1 MTKSMSTA
9 EITRR
14 QSAMLRFGRVIEV
27 KGDTARARVQFE
39 EGHQSGWLRWFAQGA
54 GPGETSWHAPNV
66 GEEVMVLAPDGT
78 LETGVI
84 LRGLYGL
91 GEKAPPVSNLKITGV
106 QHSDMSFDQY
116 DVDAHK
122 RTIQLVDGGTF
133 EILRGATRFT
143 LNDDKIEARV
153 GSSTLLIEDGKI
165 TLDAANIL
173 LKGDVDLGDEG
184 GSDVARKD
192 DPVANGV
199 ITAGSSKVRSAG

>member
-1 MTKSMSTA
+1 MSTA
-9 EITRR
+9 EISRR
-14 QSAMLRFGRVIEV
+14 QSAMLRFGRVTEV

-91 GEKAPPVSNLKITGV
+91 GDKAPFSADLKLSGV
-106 QHSDMSFDQY
+106 LHADAGIETY
-116 DVDAHK
+116 DSETHEKRIVLPIGGVAIIDAAGTWFEV
-122 RTIQLVDGGTF
+122 RDGRIRA
-133 EILRGATRFT
+133 E
-143 LNDDKIEARV
+143 V

-165 TLDAANIL
+165 TLDASNIL